1 MTLHIKGQEPSASKT
16 GLLPNPSAA
25 RNPKMRV
32 PKDSHFSLVA
42 GTGLRHNSLNVNC
55 SSSNPGAADNKKWTL
70 MGPFFLS
77 SGDRI

>member
-42 GTGLRHNSLNVNC
+42 GTGTLLICGYTRKLLVP
-55 SSSNPGAADNKKWTL
+55 NPGSLT
-70 MGPFFLS
+70 
-77 SGDRI
+77 